1 MTYPWKELSPKDP
14 LTVRQTA
21 FISDS
26 DKTIV
31 TFLYQPIIGPHAY
44 SLYMLLLAEVAGGL
58 YKSEDRLHADLL
70 STLGLGIPELY
81 QARVRLEAI
90 GLLNTYLKKEGDKHY
105 LYEPCPP
112 LTSKQFFEDDLMRLL
127 LMEYVGE
134 NKLRLLQEKFTYPL
148 VDQAHFQKITKS
160 FLDVYDLSSQ
170 AYSNKAQ
177 ALPQGQAYLQA
188 KNGQSPKLSTATFD
202 FQLLKQF
209 LQKEFFNQDALTDEV
224 QSAIV
229 VYHHMYGLDEMAMA
243 NHLLRAANL
252 ETGHI
257 NLRELEKS
265 VLDAR
270 DQPVHPAMPLQDKVM
285 STIEK
290 QSQKAD
296 DRQKELTQA
305 GYTPAEIALVL
316 QSERMTP
323 MAFING
329 IKKQK
334 NGTVTSAEK
343 KLVSVLLADHKLE
356 PAVLN
361 MLIYYSLVIQ
371 KHPTLV
377 KNIVEAIANDWT
389 QSNVTRPEQAIEKTK
404 QFVGQKKAA
413 AEKREENRSARYYG
427 KNVVRKVEKLP
438 DWAKDNQGPVTEEL
452 LPEDVQKKFNE
463 RLKKFRNSGKAGD
476 S

>member
-1 MTYPWKELSPKDP
+1 
-14 LTVRQTA
+14 
-21 FISDS
+21 
-26 DKTIV
+26 
-31 TFLYQPIIGPHAY
+31 
-44 SLYMLLLAEVAGGL
+44 
-58 YKSEDRLHADLL
+58 
-70 STLGLGIPELY
+70 
-81 QARVRLEAI
+81 
-90 GLLNTYLKKEGDKHY
+90 
-105 LYEPCPP
+105 
-112 LTSKQFFEDDLMRLL
+112 
-127 LMEYVGE
+127 MEYVGE

-160 FLDVYDLSSQ
+160 FLDIYDLSSQ

-361 MLIYYSLVIQ
+361 MLIY
-371 KHPTLV
+371 
-377 KNIVEAIANDWT
+377 
-389 QSNVTRPEQAIEKTK
+389 
-404 QFVGQKKAA
+404 
-413 AEKREENRSARYYG
+413 
-427 KNVVRKVEKLP
+427 
-438 DWAKDNQGPVTEEL
+438 
-452 LPEDVQKKFNE
+452 
-463 RLKKFRNSGKAGD
+463 
-476 S
+476 